1 METGDRDL
9 RERILAY
16 LKESDGHTVREVAHF
31 SRVSTLQA
39 LKWLHEL
46 QREGL
51 ANYTS
56 EDDLW
61 RAACSK
67 STLS

>member
-1 METGDRDL
+1 METSDSYM
-9 RERILAY
+9 RESILAY
-16 LKESDGHTVREVAHF
+16 LKESDGHTVREVAQF

-46 QREGL
+46 QRKGL

-61 RAACSK
+61 RAGWK
-67 STLS
+67 KP

>member
-16 LKESDGHTVREVAHF
+16 LKESDGHLVREVAHF

-61 RAACSK
+61 RAGWK
-67 STLS
+67 KP